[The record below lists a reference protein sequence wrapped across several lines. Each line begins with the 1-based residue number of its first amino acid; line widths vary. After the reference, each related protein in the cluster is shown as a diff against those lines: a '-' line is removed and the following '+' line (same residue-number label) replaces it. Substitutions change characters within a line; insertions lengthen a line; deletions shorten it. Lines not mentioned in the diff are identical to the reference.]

1 MANWC
6 ENILHVDGE
15 VSLVKAWQARH
26 MKDGSLDLSIC
37 DPHSDLRCRTCD
49 QSFVEEQVVVM
60 SVDGPVSLTP
70 TAQLSV
76 YMDTVYNPPHDWF
89 MQMVDEHPE
98 LSFDMYYAEPGMCI
112 FGDYEASEGVVTKE
126 EHRDSEDM
134 SDNDHMW
141 LGNPCCTACGEFYN
155 DGEDACTHC
164 GHVEEQEQEPEA
176 PSGWGVI
183 DTEVSDEGR

>member
-15 VSLVKAWQARH
+15 LSLVKAWQERH
-26 MKDGSLDLSIC
+26 MKSGQIDLSIC

-49 QSFVEEQVVVM
+49 VSLVEEQTV
-60 SVDGPVSLTP
+60 SVTDDGVQTQAP

-76 YMDTVYNPPHDWF
+76 FMDTTYNPPSDWF
-89 MQMVDEHPE
+89 EQMVSEHPE
-98 LSFDMYYAEPGMCI
+98 LSFDMYYAEPGMGI

-134 SDNDHMW
+134 SENDHMW
-141 LGNPCCTACGEFYN
+141 LGNPCCSQCGLFYE

-164 GHVEEQEQEPEA
+164 GHVEELETSA
-176 PSGWGVI
+176 PNGWGVVE
-183 DTEVSDEGR
+183 TEVNNEAS